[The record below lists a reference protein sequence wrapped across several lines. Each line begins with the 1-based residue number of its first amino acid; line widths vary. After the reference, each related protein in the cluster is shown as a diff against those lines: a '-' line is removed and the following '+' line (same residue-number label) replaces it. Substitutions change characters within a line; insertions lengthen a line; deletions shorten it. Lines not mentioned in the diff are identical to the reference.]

1 MSKCVAHSTVDD
13 MWSTLKFFWL
23 NVWTNQPPSII
34 LMKKLEWWGCRVTH
48 RRLRCFISP
57 KAGARNVKLTKKP
70 VWGGLEPK
78 EFEQKSVCPKCWKQ
92 MTPNG
97 FTGHV
102 GFIHPSGWYIIS
114 AFMYVWN
121 LSINIF
127 DFPSLKKKK
136 DIRQLA
142 TASSKKEIL

>member
-1 MSKCVAHSTVDD
+1 
-13 MWSTLKFFWL
+13 
-23 NVWTNQPPSII
+23 
-34 LMKKLEWWGCRVTH
+34 
-48 RRLRCFISP
+48 
-57 KAGARNVKLTKKP
+57 
-70 VWGGLEPK
+70 
-78 EFEQKSVCPKCWKQ
+78 